1 LAVSRCL
8 PRGIVPVRYQQLR
21 FRKELSDAAA
31 DLDVLEPEVNLTRY
45 PGMSEGEL
53 WIPSEEYHA
62 EDSEDA
68 MNKARRVMHVAERF
82 AQWWFAGSER
92 NG

>member
-1 LAVSRCL
+1 
-8 PRGIVPVRYQQLR
+8 
-21 FRKELSDAAA
+21 
-31 DLDVLEPEVNLTRY
+31 VNLTRY

-62 EDSEDA
+62 EDFEDA